1 MGYESLSTVVVLVI
15 VAIIIVVWLPVRTAN
30 GMKRVDEH
38 RQDRY
43 SLPCISLM
51 QRTADDS
58 ETSSRI
64 RQRGSNASIN
74 TVSEADI

>member
-43 SLPCISLM
+43 SPSCISLM

-58 ETSSRI
+58 RH
-64 RQRGSNASIN
+64 QA
-74 TVSEADI
+74 A

>member
-43 SLPCISLM
+43 SPSLHIVD
-51 QRTADDS
+51 A
-58 ETSSRI
+58 ETL
-64 RQRGSNASIN
+64 
-74 TVSEADI
+74 

>member
-43 SLPCISLM
+43 SPSLHIVACRER
-51 QRTADDS
+51 QT
-58 ETSSRI
+58 I
-64 RQRGSNASIN
+64 RRHQA
-74 TVSEADI
+74 A